1 MTAMGAPLN
10 ATETAAVEDLL
21 RRQWLRLR
29 EWLGGLDDEALA
41 RPSVVEGWSV
51 ADLVAHLGRALD
63 ALAVVQPTQEGT
75 VPLTLAEYVG
85 TYPERAQ
92 EIDRITREL
101 AVEIADDPL
110 AGVDARAEAGLA
122 QVTVLREAGP
132 DPVVQARRGPVHLSE
147 MLVSRLIELVVHG
160 DDLARSAPRPGTDPL
175 DPEALTAVA
184 DALLEIAVDRGGWSL
199 EVLDARAWI
208 RLACGREPHSVP
220 ALAAALRP
228 TYTSDSLPDL
238 GTVLPLL

>member
-1 MTAMGAPLN
+1 MTAMSAPLT

-29 EWLGGLDDEALA
+29 EWLGELDDASLA
-41 RPSVVEGWSV
+41 RPSVVDGWTV

-63 ALAVVQPTQEGT
+63 ALAAVQPTQDGT

-101 AVEIADDPL
+101 AAEIADDPL
-110 AGVDARAEAGLA
+110 AGVEARAEAGLA

-160 DDLARSAPRPGTDPL
+160 DDLARSAPRPGSDPL
-175 DPEALTAVA
+175 DPGAVTAVA
-184 DALLEIAVDRGGWSL
+184 QALLEITVDRDGWSL
-199 EVLDARAWI
+199 EVVDERAWI
-208 RLACGREPHSVP
+208 RLACGREPYTVG
-220 ALAAALRP
+220 ALATALRP